1 MNRWTSGM
9 QFSAERVVIAV
20 FPMIRFR
27 VRVSSRSNVLKIRFC
42 QRRFV
47 LGQGAGARR
56 SARAE
61 EKDCDERREDGEGKV
76 AKLSVGQGR
85 SPGEL
90 LTSIHN
96 PWQAY
101 FFKKSPRLSFSNP

>member
-1 MNRWTSGM
+1 M

-56 SARAE
+56 PARAE

-76 AKLSVGQGR
+76 AKLSVGQGKIAGR
-85 SPGEL
+85 VINKYSQPL
-90 LTSIHN
+90 ASL
-96 PWQAY
+96 
-101 FFKKSPRLSFSNP
+101 FF

>member
-1 MNRWTSGM
+1 MNWRAGGM
-9 QFSAERVVIAV
+9 QFPSYCVMIAV
-20 FPMIRFR
+20 FAMIRFR
-27 VRVSSRSNVLKIRFC
+27 VRVSGRPNVLEISSC
-42 QRRFV
+42 ERRFI
-47 LGQGAGARR
+47 LRQGTRARR
-56 SARAE
+56 PTRAE

-101 FFKKSPRLSFSNP
+101 FW